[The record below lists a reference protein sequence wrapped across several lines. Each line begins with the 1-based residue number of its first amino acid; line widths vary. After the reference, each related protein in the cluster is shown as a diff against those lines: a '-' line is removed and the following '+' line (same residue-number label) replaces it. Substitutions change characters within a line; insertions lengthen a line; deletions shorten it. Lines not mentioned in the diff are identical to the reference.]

1 MSRIFIQS
9 SSRPGVLLG
18 GLGALVVPATSK
30 LRVAVAYVSA
40 AGADLVCSHLEQ
52 QLPPKAWKSAPK
64 HFLTSFD
71 FGHTEPK
78 ALRRLLDLPNSTV
91 RIANPDVR
99 LKPGFAPQ
107 TPFHPKMFIAD
118 RGRTVAALIGS
129 ANISSAAFTDSS
141 EAAILEDPVADV
153 TALEFGWTALWNS
166 ASDLTRS
173 LYTDYER
180 RRGTL
185 SNPPKEMPPQEPAES
200 REVVTF
206 LSALDDD
213 GLVPDEFD
221 SLWVEAG
228 SMSSGGSH
236 SQLELPRGGNLF
248 FGGDFSD
255 YSRGGGAAVA
265 ICDVELHARGIEWTR
280 PLRWHSHN
288 GMERLNLPTL
298 SQGGYQY
305 VATNVLFTRRPGGA
319 FDMVVACWDSTLAR
333 RWRTASKTLGRVYR
347 LGENSNRVCG
357 VF

>member
-166 ASDLTRS
+166 ASDLTQCIRS
-173 LYTDYER
+173 DALALHRLRATT
-180 RRGTL
+180 GNAL
-185 SNPPKEMPPQEPAES
+185 EPAERDAS
-200 REVVTF
+200 
-206 LSALDDD
+206 
-213 GLVPDEFD
+213 P
-221 SLWVEAG
+221 
-228 SMSSGGSH
+228 
-236 SQLELPRGGNLF
+236 
-248 FGGDFSD
+248 
-255 YSRGGGAAVA
+255 GA
-265 ICDVELHARGIEWTR
+265 CGK
-280 PLRWHSHN
+280 
-288 GMERLNLPTL
+288 
-298 SQGGYQY
+298 
-305 VATNVLFTRRPGGA
+305 PGGRH
-319 FDMVVACWDSTLAR
+319 LP
-333 RWRTASKTLGRVYR
+333 
-347 LGENSNRVCG
+347 
-357 VF
+357 